1 LIRQMGIRKPVVAGQ
16 FYESGRKELIKQISG
31 FVKQGEAKDI
41 LACIL
46 PHAGY
51 IYSGKVAVETVSG
64 INIKDTVILLGPNH
78 TGHGAV
84 FSVMAEGTW
93 QTPLGDIKI
102 DAELA
107 RQFLKKCALLE
118 KDSLAHLYEHSLE
131 VELPILQYF
140 RPDFKIVPIAFMSAN
155 KQHLKSIAVE
165 LAEVIIQNKRLGSVT
180 LVASSDMT
188 HYEPL
193 ESAER
198 KDKAAIDA
206 ILKLDAEMFL
216 ESIKELNISMCGYAP
231 VYVLLQLVKLL
242 GAKQAHL
249 VRYDTSA
256 SENNDKTSVVGYAG
270 ITIN

>member
-1 LIRQMGIRKPVVAGQ
+1 MQIRKPVVAGQ
-16 FYESGRKELIKQISG
+16 FYEAGRQELIKQISG
-31 FVKQGEAKDI
+31 LAKHREAKDI

-51 IYSGKVAVETVSG
+51 IYSGKVAAETVSG

-84 FSVMAEGTW
+84 FSLMDEGAW

-102 DAELA
+102 DSELA
-107 RQFLKKCALLE
+107 KLFLKKSTLLE
-118 KDSLAHLYEHSLE
+118 SDALAHLYEHSLE

-155 KQHLKSIAVE
+155 KQHLKSIASE
-165 LAEVIIQNKRLGSVT
+165 LAEAIIQSKRLGLVT

-198 KDKAAIDA
+198 KDKAAIEA
-206 ILKLDAEMFL
+206 MLKLDEEKFL
-216 ESIKELNISMCGYAP
+216 ESIKELDISMCGYAP
-231 VYVLLQLVKLL
+231 VYVLLQLAKLL

-256 SENNDKTSVVGYAG
+256 SVSKDKTSVVGYAG

>member
-1 LIRQMGIRKPVVAGQ
+1 MSQTQIRKPVVAGQ
-16 FYESGRKELIKQISG
+16 FYESDRQKLIQQISG
-31 FVKQGEAKDI
+31 LVKKQEAKDI

-51 IYSGKVAVETVSG
+51 IYSGKVAAETVSG

-78 TGHGAV
+78 TGHGAI
-84 FSVMAEGTW
+84 FSVMPEGIW
-93 QTPLGDIKI
+93 QTPLGNIEI
-102 DAELA
+102 DTKLA
-107 RQFLKKCALLE
+107 RLFLKKSALLE
-118 KDSLAHLYEHSLE
+118 EDSLAHLYEHSLE

-155 KQHLKSIAVE
+155 KQHLKSIATE
-165 LAEVIIQNKRLGSVT
+165 LADVIKISGRENSLT
-180 LVASSDMT
+180 LVASSDLT

-193 ESAER
+193 DSAER

-206 ILKLDAEMFL
+206 ILELDEEKFID
-216 ESIKELNISMCGYAP
+216 SIKDLDISMCGYAP
-231 VYVLLQLVKLL
+231 VYVLLLLAKLL

-256 SENNDKTSVVGYAG
+256 SVSKDKTSVVGYAG